1 MPDVD
6 EMWRGAR
13 DAMTVKRVYGDP
25 VQSDGVTLVPAAAV
39 RGGAGGGGEGG
50 PEGGGGGGF
59 GIVARP
65 IGAYVIRDGSV
76 SWRPAVESQPR
87 AAPGRRRRV
96 AAGAAGGLS
105 YGSR

>member
-6 EMWRGAR
+6 EMWKGVR

-25 VQSDGVTLVPAAAV
+25 VQSNGVTLVPAAAV

-76 SWRPAVESQPR
+76 SWRPALDLNR
-87 AAPGRRRRV
+87 LLLLAAALVFLLVRR
-96 AAGAAGGLS
+96 
-105 YGSR
+105 

>member
-6 EMWRGAR
+6 ELWRGAR
-13 DAMTVKRVYGDP
+13 DAITVKRVYGDP

-76 SWRPAVESQPR
+76 SWRPAVDLNRVLLLAAAVVLLLARR
-87 AAPGRRRRV
+87 AG
-96 AAGAAGGLS
+96 
-105 YGSR
+105 

>member
-6 EMWRGAR
+6 DMWKGAR
-13 DAMTVKRVYGDP
+13 EAITVKRVYGDP
-25 VQSDGVTLVPAAAV
+25 VQSDGVTLVPVAAV

-65 IGAYVIRDGSV
+65 VGAYVIREGGV
-76 SWRPAVESQPR
+76 SWRPAVDLNRVLLLAAALVFLVARR
-87 AAPGRRRRV
+87 AR
-96 AAGAAGGLS
+96 
-105 YGSR
+105 

>member
-6 EMWRGAR
+6 DMWRGAR
-13 DAMTVKRVYGDP
+13 DAMTVQRVYGDP

-76 SWRPAVESQPR
+76 SWRPAVDLNRVLLLAAAVVLLLARR
-87 AAPGRRRRV
+87 AG
-96 AAGAAGGLS
+96 
-105 YGSR
+105 

>member
-39 RGGAGGGGEGG
+39 RGGAGGGGDNEGN
-50 PEGGGGGGF
+50 GGGGF

-65 IGAYVIRDGSV
+65 VGAYVIRDGSV
-76 SWRPAVESQPR
+76 SWRPAVDLNRVLLLAAAVVLLLARR
-87 AAPGRRRRV
+87 AD
-96 AAGAAGGLS
+96 
-105 YGSR
+105 

>member
-6 EMWRGAR
+6 DMWRGAR

-25 VQSDGVTLVPAAAV
+25 VQSDGVTLVPAATV

-76 SWRPAVESQPR
+76 SWRPAVDLNRVLLLAAAVVLLLARR
-87 AAPGRRRRV
+87 AH
-96 AAGAAGGLS
+96 
-105 YGSR
+105 